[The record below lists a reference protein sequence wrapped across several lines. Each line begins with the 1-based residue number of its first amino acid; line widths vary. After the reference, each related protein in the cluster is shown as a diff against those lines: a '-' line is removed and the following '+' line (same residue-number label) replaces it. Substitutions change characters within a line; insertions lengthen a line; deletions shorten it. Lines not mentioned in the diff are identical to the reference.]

1 MKNADYQ
8 VLANA
13 KDITALIRDRLLQLS
28 VHDAAGEGSD
38 TVSIKLD
45 NRDNAVQFPATGATL
60 DVHIGEPD
68 ALIFKGTFEVDE
80 LTEPLDDD
88 TLTIH
93 GKASKLKGSFKAPKD
108 ATFDDITLGDLVQQI
123 AVAHSYEP
131 AIAPELASIRFDHI
145 DQRGESDMN
154 LLTRLAREHGAVAKP
169 VANRLVVVPKGQS
182 KTVSGRSLPDIEISD
197 PDNSS
202 GQVTIQE
209 RGDYQSVTAYWF
221 DEPNQNKVAET
232 AGSGEPKFTIRKTHG
247 SQEEAQAAADAKLK
261 SLKRGKATLN
271 ITRPLTPEI
280 VPEGKIKLTNHKESA
295 NGLWLVE
302 EVDHVIE
309 PGTVAY
315 TTANCVTPN

>member
-1 MKNADYQ
+1 LKNADYQ

-28 VHDAAGEGSD
+28 VHDAAGEDSD

-123 AVAHSYEP
+123 AGAHSYEP

>member
-28 VHDAAGEGSD
+28 VHDAAGEDSD

-123 AVAHSYEP
+123 AEAHSYEP

-182 KTVSGRSLPDIEISD
+182 KTVSGKDIPVVDISD

-209 RGDYQSVTAYWF
+209 RGHYESVTAYWF

-232 AGSGEPKFTIRKTHG
+232 AGSGEPKFTIRKTHT
-247 SQEEAQAAADAKLK
+247 SQQEAVAAADAKLK
-261 SLKRGKATLN
+261 SLKRGVATLS

-280 VPEGKIKLTNHKESA
+280 VPEGKINLTNHKESA